1 MSDFFAGFRDLPSYG
16 IAGLIILVLYGVQ
29 AEIRFGNRAR
39 AMRAGAADRNSSR
52 LLYVASAIPVLAFVL
67 AMKVNAASWRP
78 FLPDWFRAAV
88 LPGMPATAWVGIA
101 LGALGLVIRLWAVLT
116 LRERYSRTLLV
127 HEQHA
132 IERGGPYRWVRHPGY
147 LGSLFTF
154 NGVALASGN
163 WLTLVFSFVVTL
175 AAYTYRISVEDK
187 MLVAELGEP
196 YAEYRRQVRALI
208 PSLRPAR

>member
-16 IAGLIILVLYGVQ
+16 IAGLIVLLLYGVE

-39 AMRAGAADRNSSR
+39 TRRAGAADRNSSR
-52 LLYVASAIPVLAFVL
+52 LLSLAAAISVLAFVL
-67 AMKVNAASWRP
+67 AVKVNAWRT
-78 FLPDWFRAAV
+78 FLPDWFRAAA
-88 LPGMPATAWVGIA
+88 LPGMPAMAWAGVA

-116 LRERYSRTLLV
+116 LRERYSRTLLI

-147 LGSLFTF
+147 LGSLLTF

-163 WLTLVFSFVVTL
+163 WLTFVLSFVVTL
-175 AAYTYRISVEDK
+175 AAYTYRISVEDQ

-208 PSLRPAR
+208 PALPRPRS